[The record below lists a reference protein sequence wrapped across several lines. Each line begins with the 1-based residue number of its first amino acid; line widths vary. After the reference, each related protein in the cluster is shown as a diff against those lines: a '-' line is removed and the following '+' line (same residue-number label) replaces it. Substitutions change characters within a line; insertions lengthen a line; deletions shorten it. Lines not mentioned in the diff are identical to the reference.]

1 MNSTLDFAKKIF
13 GQKNIT
19 NAETFSIRFL
29 KKNKIVVFAP
39 AGYADR
45 ISKAMSEAG
54 AGVIGEYSECSF
66 RTEGKG
72 TFRGGKKSNP
82 VIGKRG
88 RLEKVEE
95 IRLEM
100 ICEGEKL
107 NAVIEAMLRVHPYE
121 EPAYDVY
128 EVFSGVR
135 VKNPCA
141 VKFSLRKPEPM
152 EKILKKLNRQIEVT
166 VFPESFVREKISHVI
181 VDFSNDSVLA
191 LRSKHATANTL
202 YISKIFKG
210 SINIRLLQP
219 GSK

>member
-1 MNSTLDFAKKIF
+1 MNIALEFAKKIF

-19 NAETFSIRFL
+19 DTETFSIRFL
-29 KKNKIVVFAP
+29 EKNKIVVFIP

-45 ISKAMSEAG
+45 VSKAMSEAG
-54 AGVIGEYSECSF
+54 GGVIGEYLECSF

-72 TFRGGKKSNP
+72 TFRGGKRSNP
-82 VIGKRG
+82 VVGKKG

-95 IRLEM
+95 TRLEM
-100 ICEGEKL
+100 VCAVEKL

-128 EVFSGVR
+128 EILSGV
-135 VKNPCA
+135 KMKSPYA

-152 EKILKKLNRQIEVT
+152 EKILKKLNRQIEVS
-166 VFPESFVREKISHVI
+166 VFPESFIREKVSHVI
-181 VDFSNDSVLA
+181 IDCLSDSALA
-191 LRSKHATANTL
+191 LRVKHTTAKTL